1 MILPNDNEKTYNRQ
15 LRRFKKYI
23 NIILS
28 NGFNASVIERS
39 VEIETFNFHYNPDMF
54 SFFNDELKHY
64 IAGEPFDLNYF
75 FKFSAQAEE
84 DLVETET
91 VFNKFALQNSMQ
103 NGRID
108 LIRKKAFDEILKA
121 YSEKDKSNSIR
132 GWRKDTIKSV
142 WEKYYK
148 KDLESKT
155 QKEKTKHYNAFKGA
169 FYHFKRNSGKGFAA
183 KHEYAIENFDD
194 DEKFKQM
201 TTECNEEIEEIYLFE
216 IQKMMCYIW
225 YKYYY
230 KAYLDSTELQ
240 QFKSWKHLTRL
251 IIHLLEKGIIPFWQ
265 KMLKD
270 IRTKTPR
277 L

>member
-1 MILPNDNEKTYNRQ
+1 MILQNDNEIYNRQ
-15 LRRFKKYI
+15 LKRFKKYI

-28 NGFNASVIERS
+28 NGFNASLIERS
-39 VEIETFNFHYNPDMF
+39 VEIETFNFHCNPDMF
-54 SFFNDELKHY
+54 RSFNDELKHY

-84 DLVETET
+84 DLVETDT
-91 VFNKFALQNSMQ
+91 MFNKFALQNSMQ

-148 KDLESKT
+148 KDLERKT

-183 KHEYAIENFDD
+183 KHEYAIEKFDD

-201 TTECNEEIEEIYLFE
+201 TTECYEELEGIYLFE

-225 YKYYY
+225 DKYYY
-230 KAYLDSTELQ
+230 KACLDSTELQ

-251 IIHLLEKGIIPFWQ
+251 IIHLLEKGTIPFWQ